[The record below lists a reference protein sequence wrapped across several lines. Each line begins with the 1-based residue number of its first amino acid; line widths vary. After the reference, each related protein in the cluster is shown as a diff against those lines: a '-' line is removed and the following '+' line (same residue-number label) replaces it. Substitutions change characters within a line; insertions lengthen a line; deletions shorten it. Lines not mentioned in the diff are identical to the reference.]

1 MAADEKI
8 GIGRELKEYLSPD
21 VNKSRLAIELD
32 VSRGTLD
39 RWIRRPVELTRL
51 DRMRKMSRLSGIPT
65 EKLFEMG
72 PEKETA

>member
-1 MAADEKI
+1 MASDEKI
-8 GIGRELKEYLSPD
+8 GMGRELKEYLGPD

-51 DRMRKMSRLSGIPT
+51 DRMRKMARLSGIPM
-65 EKLFEMG
+65 EKLFELY
-72 PEKETA
+72 EEQQTA